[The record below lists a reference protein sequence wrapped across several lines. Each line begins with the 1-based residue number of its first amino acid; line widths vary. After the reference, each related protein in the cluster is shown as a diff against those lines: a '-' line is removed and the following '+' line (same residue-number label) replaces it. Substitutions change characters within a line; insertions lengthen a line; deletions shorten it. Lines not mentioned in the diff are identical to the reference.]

1 MRSSHAVTAVSASL
15 SDRNLIAHAGLAPVL
30 RLAERCG
37 LGELAGAHLTV
48 ASPNAAVKLTSIVG
62 GMVAGADS
70 IDDLDVLRHGGMD
83 ILFGGVRAPST
94 LGTFLRGFTH
104 GHVRQLHAVARRF
117 TTALAHAAP
126 LLPGAGTLAFIDVDS
141 KVKQVHGYAK
151 QGASFGYT
159 KVRGLH
165 FQTATVSTPL
175 AAPIITATRLRK
187 GSAGSGKG
195 AASLF
200 TEAIGAA
207 RDAGATG
214 MILARADSAFFSVKT
229 IAAIARAGA
238 HFSIT
243 VPGSKTV
250 RAAIA
255 AIGEAVWQTIKY
267 PNAIFDAASGQWVS
281 DAEIAEIPFTAF
293 TSKGRKWQV
302 NARLIVRRVRRLPNP
317 GDGQGELFPI
327 WRYHAVFTDSPFTL
341 VQAEAQHRGHAI
353 IEQVFADLNDSALA
367 HLPSGKFQANAAW
380 LALAAIAHNLTRAAG
395 TLASA
400 FHARARTGTIRRTLI
415 TVPARIATSARRLH
429 LHLPACW
436 PWATAWENLWTA
448 TGHPLRA

>member
-1 MRSSHAVTAVSASL
+1 MRSSHAATAVSASL
-15 SDRNLIAHAGLAPVL
+15 SDPNLIAHAGLAPAL

-37 LGELAGAHLTV
+37 LGELAGGHLTV
-48 ASPNAAVKLTSIVG
+48 RSPNAAVKLTSIVA
-62 GMVAGADS
+62 GMLAGADS

-83 ILFGGVRAPST
+83 RLFDDVRAPST
-94 LGTFLRGFTH
+94 LGTFLRAFTH
-104 GHVRQLHAVARRF
+104 GHVRQLQAVGRRL
-117 TTALAHAAP
+117 TAALAAATP
-126 LLPGAGTLAFIDVDS
+126 LLPGADELAFIDVDS

-165 FQTATVSTPL
+165 FQAAAVSTPL
-175 AAPIITATRLRK
+175 AAPVIVATRLRK

-207 RDAGATG
+207 REAGATG
-214 MILARADSAFFSVKT
+214 TIIARADSAFFSAKT
-229 IAAIARAGA
+229 ITAISRAGA

-243 VPGSKTV
+243 VPGSKKIRT
-250 RAAIA
+250 AIA
-255 AIGEAVWQTIKY
+255 TINEDAWRTIKY
-267 PNAIFDAASGQWVS
+267 PNAIYDDESGQWIS

-293 TSKGRKWQV
+293 TSKGKKWQV
-302 NARLIVRRVRRLPNP
+302 TARLIVRRVRRLPNA
-317 GDGQGELFPI
+317 GDGQGELFPT
-327 WRYHAVFTDSPFTL
+327 WRYHAVFTDSPFAL
-341 VQAEAQHRGHAI
+341 VQAEAGHRGHAI

-367 HLPSGKFQANAAW
+367 HMPSGSFQANGAW

-400 FHARARTGTIRRTLI
+400 FHAKARTGTIRATI
-415 TVPARIATSARRLH
+415 IAVPARIASSARRRH
-429 LHLPACW
+429 LHLPARW
-436 PWATAWENLWTA
+436 RWAAAWENLWTA
-448 TGHPLRA
+448 TGHRLRT

>member
-1 MRSSHAVTAVSASL
+1 MRSSHAATAVSASL
-15 SDRNLIAHAGLAPVL
+15 SDRNLIGRAGLVPML

-37 LGELAGAHLTV
+37 LPGLAGAGLTV
-48 ASPNAAVKLTSIVG
+48 RSPNAAVKLTSIVA

-70 IDDLDVLRHGGMD
+70 IDDLDVLRHGGMGR
-83 ILFGGVRAPST
+83 LFDEVRAPST
-94 LGTFLRGFTH
+94 LGTFLRAFTH
-104 GHVRQLHAVARRF
+104 GHVRQLQSVGRKF
-117 TTALAHAAP
+117 TTELAAATP
-126 LLPGAGTLAFIDVDS
+126 LLPGADELAFLDVDS

-165 FQTATVSTPL
+165 FQAATVSTPL
-175 AAPIITATRLRK
+175 AAPVIAATRLRK

-207 RDAGATG
+207 REAGATG
-214 MILARADSAFFSVKT
+214 EILARADSAFFSAKT
-229 IAAIARAGA
+229 IAAIGRAGA
-238 HFSIT
+238 RFSIT
-243 VPGSKTV
+243 TPNSKKI

-255 AIGEAVWQTIKY
+255 TIDPGAWQAIKY
-267 PNAIFDAASGQWVS
+267 PNAIFDEESGQWIS
-281 DAEIAEIPFTAF
+281 DAQITEIPFTAF
-293 TSKGRKWQV
+293 TSKGTKWQV
-302 NARLIVRRVRRLPNP
+302 TARLIVRRVRRLPNA
-317 GDGQGELFPI
+317 GDGQGELFPT

-341 VQAEAQHRGHAI
+341 VRAEAQHRGHAV

-367 HLPSGKFQANAAW
+367 HLPSGSFQANAAW

-400 FHARARTGTIRRTLI
+400 FHAKARTGTIRATLI
-415 TVPARIATSARRLH
+415 NIPARIATSARRLH
-429 LHLPACW
+429 LHLPARW
-436 PWATAWENLWTA
+436 PWAQAWENLWTG
-448 TGHPLRA
+448 TGHRLRT